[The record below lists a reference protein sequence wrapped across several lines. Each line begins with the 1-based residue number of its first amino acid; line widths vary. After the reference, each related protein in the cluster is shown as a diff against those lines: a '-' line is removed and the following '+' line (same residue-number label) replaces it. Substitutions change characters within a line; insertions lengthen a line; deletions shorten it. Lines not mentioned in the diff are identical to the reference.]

1 MKSYG
6 TNWKCSHLQRTEEWK
21 GFEIL
26 ECDKTEDVM
35 ITIMERKYQEVSR
48 YIKERKGMPEKRRD
62 TSEEAASSST
72 KRGDEEPMEVQW
84 VQAVRNLSKTLVCA
98 AEKEANVKFTS
109 ERTLYP
115 WLARHACF
123 LLNRFLVKGSKTPFE
138 ILFDREYKGAL
149 APWGSTVLNRPLP
162 RVKEKRE
169 PWKKGIF
176 VGKDHVSNAN
186 LVLASTGI
194 IKARTM
200 RRCTPVFD
208 IETMIGAC
216 GTPWNFTQK
225 QVVTRKP
232 RKRLPAHRGIE
243 ALPTPRSP
251 SQIAGSDATPT
262 GSYAPSA
269 NDGNDDDDD
278 DDNDDEDPGEGTKGN
293 KRSASSGSNDTGE
306 SEELMADDNGVP
318 SPKRNIEQQASEP
331 AATRQRSDE
340 GSTTVQERAEKYHN
354 ASQVKRKH
362 EHHWEPMKDS
372 EEPSPEKKEEF
383 SARIRRVA
391 SLKSVKEVE
400 KFLKAEEV
408 NYNDDE
414 EIDLEEFE
422 GPEADM
428 ENEEWLN
435 DEEDPNEGEEVSQPT
450 WSHTVQNRTQPYKT
464 VHKRTQPYIT
474 STKPYTTIE
483 KRTQPYKT
491 IQQLTK
497 SGILSH
503 NHIQIHIYTCMYTY
517 IHMYIYTFVHFS
529 SPLLSTVSGLSSI
542 RLERFL
548 CGRVSPPTPAD
559 RSLSVRV
566 FYRETNSPGQIN
578 SFLSSPPQIWNT
590 RNISVFKLGS
600 NLMENSLILKEYS
613 GPGQIIRELCSKI
626 KQKLSNLGC
635 LIFAK

>member
-1 MKSYG
+1 
-6 TNWKCSHLQRTEEWK
+6 
-21 GFEIL
+21 
-26 ECDKTEDVM
+26 
-35 ITIMERKYQEVSR
+35 
-48 YIKERKGMPEKRRD
+48 MPEKRRD

-72 KRGDEEPMEVQW
+72 KRGDEEPMEVRW
-84 VQAVRNLSKTLVCA
+84 VQTVRNLSKTLVYA
-98 AEKEANVKFTS
+98 AEKEANVKITS

-123 LLNRFLVKGSKTPFE
+123 LLIRFVAKGGKTQFE
-138 ILFDREYKGAL
+138 ILFDREYKGAF
-149 APWGSTVLNRPLP
+149 APWGSTVLARPLP

-186 LVLASTGI
+186 LVSTSTGI

-251 SQIAGSDATPT
+251 SQIAGSDASPT
-262 GSYAPSA
+262 GSYAPSAA

-278 DDNDDEDPGEGTKGN
+278 DDDDDNVDEDPGEGTKGS
-293 KRSASSGSNDTGE
+293 KRSASSCSNNTGE

-331 AATRQRSDE
+331 AAARQRSDE
-340 GSTTVQERAEKYHN
+340 GRTTVQERAEKYHD

-362 EHHWEPMKDS
+362 EHHWERMKDS

-400 KFLKAEEV
+400 KFLKAEKV

-428 ENEEWLN
+428 ENEEWLS
-435 DEEDPNEGEEVSQPT
+435 DEEDPNEGQEVSQPT
-450 WSHTVQNRTQPYKT
+450 WSHTVQNRTQPY
-464 VHKRTQPYIT
+464 IT
-474 STKPYTTIE
+474 STKSYTTIE
-483 KRTQPYKT
+483 KHTQLYKT
-491 IQQLTK
+491 IQKLTK
-497 SGILSH
+497 SGILSQ

-529 SPLLSTVSGLSSI
+529 SPCYLPFRACPVY
-542 RLERFL
+542 
-548 CGRVSPPTPAD
+548 V
-559 RSLSVRV
+559 
-566 FYRETNSPGQIN
+566 
-578 SFLSSPPQIWNT
+578 
-590 RNISVFKLGS
+590 
-600 NLMENSLILKEYS
+600 
-613 GPGQIIRELCSKI
+613 
-626 KQKLSNLGC
+626 
-635 LIFAK
+635 